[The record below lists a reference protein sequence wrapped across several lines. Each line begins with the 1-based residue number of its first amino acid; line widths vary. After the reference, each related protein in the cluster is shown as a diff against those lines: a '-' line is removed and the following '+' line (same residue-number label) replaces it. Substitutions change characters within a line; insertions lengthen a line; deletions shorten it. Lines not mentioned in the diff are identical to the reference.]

1 MVMLVLILL
10 LVLGSALVYISK
22 YNFVP
27 VTINLGFVMFSDIP
41 LFYVIAASLLIGLVL
56 SYLVYR
62 VQAIS
67 TFFQLRGKNNE
78 IKKEKDEVL
87 ELTKRI
93 HQLELENEKIKN
105 GSEESEP
112 TDQNAL

>member
-1 MVMLVLILL
+1 MLILILL

-22 YNFVP
+22 YNFMP
-27 VTINLGFVMFSDIP
+27 VTINLGSIVFSNIP
-41 LFYVIAASLLIGLVL
+41 LFYVIVASLVIGLVL

-62 VQAIS
+62 VESIS
-67 TFFQLRGKNNE
+67 NFFRVRGKDNE
-78 IKKEKDEVL
+78 LKKDKEEIL

-93 HQLELENEKIKN
+93 HQLELEKEKTKN
-105 GSEESEP
+105 GSEELKP